1 MAKQKKEV
9 YWMLNIL
16 MVCGNGC
23 GSSLVCQMAV
33 EAVLKELGVQ
43 AHVDHSDMLSASS
56 KSADILIAGVNFKP
70 HFDTFKRFPHK
81 IYLNSLINRQ
91 EIREKLQPVLKE
103 NGWL

>member
-1 MAKQKKEV
+1 MIS
-9 YWMLNIL
+9 IL

-43 AHVDHSDMLSASS
+43 ARVDHSDMLSASS

-70 HFDTFKRFPHK
+70 HFDKFP
-81 IYLNSLINRQ
+81 SFQ
-91 EIREKLQPVLKE
+91 EIRSKLQPILEE
-103 NGWL
+103 NDWM

>member
-1 MAKQKKEV
+1 
-9 YWMLNIL
+9 MLNIL

-33 EAVLKELGVQ
+33 EAVLKELG
-43 AHVDHSDMLSASS
+43 ASS

>member
-1 MAKQKKEV
+1 MTCNMAKLKKEV
-9 YWMLNIL
+9 YLMLNIL

-56 KSADILIAGVNFKP
+56 KSADILIAGINFKP
-70 HFDTFKRFPHK
+70 HFDTFKLFPNK
-81 IYLNSLINRQ
+81 ICLLYTSRC
-91 EIREKLQPVLKE
+91 V
-103 NGWL
+103 